1 MEKYK
6 NAYLSNDYVER
17 FVCDYY
23 AHLIDTDNHNP
34 LMMQRMKDKR
44 ADEANN
50 IMSYY
55 CEGFI
60 TVNETMGLLA
70 QTFGGFT
77 TCY

>member
-6 NAYLSNDYVER
+6 NAYQTNDYVER

-23 AHLIDTDNHNP
+23 AYLINTDNHNP
-34 LMMQRMKDKR
+34 FMTQRAKDKR
-44 ADEANN
+44 ADNAND
-50 IMSYY
+50 IMHDY
-55 CEGFI
+55 CAGLI

-77 TCY
+77 TC